1 MRSRKVQR
9 TKDEGQGPESLVLG
23 PPSIVQGLRSI
34 VHSPKSIVVLSA
46 FAVLVLFAGCEW
58 LLGLDTAPPNCQITS
73 PFDSSSV
80 NGNVLMAATA
90 FDSIGVERV
99 EFYADGSLVGTDS
112 TSPYSGSWDASA
124 LAEGSWHGLSCIA
137 YDAAQNKGHSDT
149 VAVEIGAI
157 GQKNVFHGE
166 FNVQARAREQV
177 QFVAQA
183 GDTLA
188 GDVQVVTG
196 GSLSSFMWLD
206 QDNYQKFA
214 ANQSYT
220 EMYRA
225 DNITQARVLPTA
237 ISAGTYYLVFVN
249 NANAAVKC
257 WARFLLE

>member
-1 MRSRKVQR
+1 MQNSEVR
-9 TKDEGQGPESLVLG
+9 TRRV
-23 PPSIVQGLRSI
+23 
-34 VHSPKSIVVLSA
+34 A
-46 FAVLVLFAGCEW
+46 AVLLAVASMTVFTGCEW
-58 LLGLDTAPPNCQITS
+58 LLGLDTTPPNCQITS
-73 PFDSSSV
+73 PVDSSSV
-80 NGNVLMAATA
+80 NGVVQIAATA
-90 FDSIGVERV
+90 SDSVGVERV

-112 TSPYSGSWDASA
+112 SLPYSGSWDASS

-137 YDAAQNKGHSDT
+137 YDAAQNKGYSDT
-149 VAVEIGAI
+149 VAVEIGAV
-157 GQKNVFHGE
+157 GQKSVYHGE
-166 FNVQARAREQV
+166 LDVQPHAREQV
-177 QFVAQA
+177 HFVAQA

-196 GSLSSFMWLD
+196 GTLSSFMWLD

-225 DNITQARVLPTA
+225 DNITQASVVPTV

-257 WARFLLE
+257 WARFVLE